1 MVLDLVGKVHASK
14 DSLEFKGHHV
24 LISYVTQKGDE
35 STRESGELSSEI
47 LSDGSFSLI
56 LPDNLVEGIVVEII
70 SPDGEVLESH
80 KFPKDQIK
88 DGKIVIDCDPKKYF
102 SIPPS
107 DDPSLGKKLRRI
119 TGIVL
124 DEAGL
129 QKISNKQ
136 IILYGFPKDRS
147 NKEEV
152 ILATTTNTEGYFAG
166 DYPKD
171 DEGLRTY
178 SKAYGVVAAGNPQR
192 IPVTIDKDDLIARK
206 ITLIISF
213 PKQGS
218 VEEPKGKEECES
230 CKVPVPRLPDVEDLI
245 NSPSTYTTDLGGGK
259 CINLNLPNRSIEE
272 YDFYTVI
279 RTTEPQIFGQQKELR
294 KAKQMGNYSKMVTK
308 NFTVVDAAAIAI
320 ATKAEAELQAVTSS
334 AEDASSQA
342 EDASNDL
349 DNKRLAAD
357 KATNAV
363 AKAEADK
370 ASAEEI
376 AKAASAKLD
385 SAKQAVVDANEK
397 LSAAIKEAIV
407 TTGFSWN
414 LMNQIEQNP
423 AVKAARIAADAAKV
437 NLDKQNNVTKEAADD
452 YSDALQTLAAAKLDA
467 ATADTEVTAASIVY
481 ANNSAAAK
489 RAAVK
494 LAAKK
499 LHVADV
505 IAESQPIHHISP
517 AGRDDMN
524 KSNPVQWDGDV
535 TFYQSTSVAHGH
547 ILHIKQTWQADG
559 YSLGDLLYSLPLA
572 PCQKKQVAIVDW
584 ERRESASR
592 TEDQTAREGLEA
604 SLGRDRDINEIVG
617 GALSENLKGGS
628 TASTAGIAGGQGGA
642 ISGSYE
648 IINFGA
654 VHGMGGGFGTASSDA
669 WQLSAKNIAANSLQ
683 NLHDKTSQAASA
695 FRNLR
700 STVVTTVT
708 QGETM
713 RVESEVVANHNHCH
727 AITME
732 YFEVLRHLQVTSK
745 IVDVRECLFIPL
757 LRSSFHYSKVL
768 RWRRLLEKFL
778 QRPELLRGFDAIQR
792 VKTNWLDVDIPPGQY
807 ADAKIISISGEL
819 HITFSIPLPP
829 LPPKREGLTV
839 TEVAEALAPTRGF
852 FAVALGVLTGGTSV
866 AVGELS
872 QAAAQAA
879 TRVYENFAN
888 EESETERYQKF
899 HRNVMPGLARDF
911 VDKLQLFAVVND
923 HEMLLSGMD
932 FTLVSD
938 YRPDG
943 QLSVSVR
950 GHVIP
955 SIIRSRLTNLVI
967 RSEKGLPEGCR
978 VIINDA
984 SFKYRTN
991 SFEHLLTEESKLND
1005 DIGLPL
1011 LLITPPA
1018 PGSFFPTIKQVTSG
1032 DGATL
1037 STPTDAWEQQN
1048 PRLED
1053 LRLSRELIDHLNSDL
1068 IYYHNVIW
1076 WNMDEKRRFNLLD
1089 GFLAPNSNG
1098 KSVASVVENRL
1109 IGIVGNSLV
1118 MPVALGTHLDPTYH
1132 LDPEN
1137 PLGLIALYGPIQP
1150 IEPLRIT
1157 IPTKGVFAESVM
1169 GSCNS
1174 CEEKDDTKLWRF
1186 EESPCGDEPT
1196 LIQPISTES
1205 RRAEPASLTPQ
1216 PLPTPM
1222 ISIQNAPSAPDPTGL
1237 SESLKLLGISGLFK
1251 DITGLDQNQKNALQA
1266 LISSLE
1272 TAKSFGSEASKLVQ
1286 GQQKIAQQKASMENS
1301 DKAMKAIRDAEKE
1314 GLIDKE
1320 DSKRL
1325 TNTMLG
1331 NMIGEDKKSEKSLT
1345 DRPEVKN
1352 LLGAAAQS
1360 PQSDVLL
1367 TSPDESVNIKTS
1379 SSPLSPNERR
1389 SVPPTSSKLRA
1400 ARATAIPVTPG
1411 KITWEGSTALGTI
1424 LFSNFDVNSS
1434 ELKPEFFSP
1443 LQQVANMLNS
1453 SPDAKAYLE
1462 GRASQTGAEAFNVQ
1476 LSQARAEAIYNW
1488 LVNDGNVD
1496 YLKIYGINSLGST
1509 SPLVIDDPNT
1519 KSKELPINRSVT
1531 VVFSLPVPTR
1541 PTSPPIVSP
1550 GDPNSS
1556 MEWSIMIENSL
1567 SYFELLGGTVMG
1579 GYLKNRKSGE
1589 IRRFAFVAIGA
1600 GLSLEVGGKAPIG
1613 KLLEKLLEKIGPIGD
1628 FLRKLSKIPLPSL
1641 LAPSWVDFKTP
1652 NYEVTFDAFKP
1663 TVAEIASL
1671 DGGVLVGGSY
1681 AHMWFPLLGGSP
1693 LPNDEKIDIGGI
1705 AFPLVGLGISGV
1717 IGAFYVFDP

>member
-1 MVLDLVGKVHASK
+1 MELELIGQVHASN
-14 DSLEFKGHHV
+14 DSLDFKGFKGHQILV
-24 LISYVTQKGDE
+24 SYVTQKGNDA
-35 STRESGELSSEI
+35 STTESGEITSEI
-47 LSDGSFSLI
+47 LSNGNFSLV
-56 LPDNLVEGIVVEII
+56 LPDNLVDGIIIEII
-70 SPDGEVLESH
+70 SPDGEVLKSQ
-80 KFPKDQIK
+80 KFSKDQIK
-88 DGKIVIDCDPKKYF
+88 DNIVIDCDPKKYF
-102 SIPPS
+102 SIPINNNPN
-107 DDPSLGKKLRRI
+107 LGKKLRI

-136 IILYGFPKDRS
+136 VILYGFPKDRS
-147 NKEEV
+147 DKEEV
-152 ILATTTNTEGYFAG
+152 ILATTTDTEGYFAG

-171 DEGLRTY
+171 DDGPRKY
-178 SKAYGVVAAGNPQR
+178 SKAYGVVAAGNPQK
-192 IPVTIDKDDLIARK
+192 IPVTIDKDDLILGK
-206 ITLIISF
+206 ITLVISF
-213 PKQGS
+213 PKQEN
-218 VEEPKGKEECES
+218 VEEEPKSKDECES
-230 CKVPVPRLPDVEDLI
+230 CKVSVPRLPEVEDFV

-294 KAKQMGNYSKMVTK
+294 KGKQMIGLSKMVTK
-308 NFTVVDAAAIAI
+308 NITVADAAAITT
-320 ATKAEAELQAVTSS
+320 ATKAEADLELVTKTATEANKK
-334 AEDASSQA
+334 AEDAS
-342 EDASNDL
+342 DDL
-349 DNKRLAAD
+349 DKKRLAAD
-357 KATNAV
+357 NAANDV

-376 AKAASAKLD
+376 AKAASERLN
-385 SAKQAVVDANEK
+385 SAKQAVIAANEK
-397 LSAAIKEAIV
+397 LSAAIKEAIAV
-407 TTGFSWN
+407 SGFSWTN
-414 LMNQIEQNP
+414 MLKITDNP
-423 AVKAARIAADAAKV
+423 SVSAAKDAADTAKGAITSLETASKNAGGIYNTAAAA
-437 NLDKQNNVTKEAADD
+437 LDSAK
-452 YSDALQTLAAAKLDA
+452 LAAA
-467 ATADTEVTAASIVY
+467 TANTDVTAASIAY
-481 ANNSAAAK
+481 TNLYAAAK

-494 LAAKK
+494 LAREK
-499 LHVADV
+499 LRVADLV
-505 IAESQPIHHISP
+505 AESQPIHHVNP
-517 AGRDDMN
+517 AGRDNMN
-524 KSNPVQWDGDV
+524 RYNPVQWDGDV
-535 TFYQSTSVAHGH
+535 TFYQSSSIAHGH

-617 GALSENLKGGS
+617 SALSENLNGGS

-654 VHGMGGGFGTASSDA
+654 VHGMGGGFGMADSSA
-669 WQLSAKNIAANSLQ
+669 WQDSARNIAASSLH

-732 YFEVLRHLQVTSK
+732 YFEVLRHLQITSK
-745 IVDVRECLFIPL
+745 VVDVQECLFIPL
-757 LRSSFHYSKVL
+757 LRSTFTYSKVL
-768 RWRRLLEKFL
+768 RWRRLLERFL
-778 QRPELLRGFDAIQR
+778 QRPELFQGFDAIQR
-792 VKTNWLDVDIPPGQY
+792 VKTDWLDVDIPPGQY

-819 HITFSIPLPP
+819 HLTFSIPLPP
-829 LPPKREGLTV
+829 LPPNRKGLTV
-839 TEVAEALAPTRGF
+839 TEVAEALAPTKGF
-852 FAVALGVLTGGTSV
+852 FAVALGIFTGGASV
-866 AVGELS
+866 AAGELS

-899 HRNVMPGLARDF
+899 HRDVMPGLARDF

-950 GHVIP
+950 GHVTP

-984 SFKYRTN
+984 SIKYRTN
-991 SFEHLLTEESKLND
+991 SFEHLLTEEPKLND

-1011 LLITPPA
+1011 LLITPPSA
-1018 PGSFFPTIKQVTSG
+1018 GSFFPTIKQVTSG

-1076 WNMDEKRRFNLLD
+1076 WNMDENRRFNLLD
-1089 GFLAPNSNG
+1089 GFLAPYSNG

-1109 IGIVGNSLV
+1109 IGIIGNSLV

-1132 LDPEN
+1132 SDPEN
-1137 PLGLIALYGPIQP
+1137 PPNLLALYAPDSPIP
-1150 IEPLRIT
+1150 PLRIT

-1169 GSCNS
+1169 GACNS

-1205 RRAEPASLTPQ
+1205 RRAEPPSLIPQ

-1251 DITGLDQNQKNALQA
+1251 DITGLDQNQKNALQS
-1266 LISSLE
+1266 LVSSLE
-1272 TAKSFGSEASKLVQ
+1272 TARSFGGEASKLVQ
-1286 GQQKIAQQKASMENS
+1286 GQQKIAQQKASTENS
-1301 DKAMKAIRDAEKE
+1301 DKALKAIKDAEKE
-1314 GLIDKE
+1314 GLIDN
-1320 DSKRL
+1320 DDAKRL
-1325 TNTMLG
+1325 TNSLLG
-1331 NMIGEDKKSEKSLT
+1331 NMVGQETKDERKLTDEPEIKGLINAASEKSGT
-1345 DRPEVKN
+1345 DVSLSREN
-1352 LLGAAAQS
+1352 
-1360 PQSDVLL
+1360 
-1367 TSPDESVNIKTS
+1367 ESVSIKTTPDYTLVS
-1379 SSPLSPNERR
+1379 DTSGGALTGGAGKLADAFIDIAGELITEGAKRTMDQEHIQIEL
-1389 SVPPTSSKLRA
+1389 PPTSTSLLIEGFKDQDYYKYSPRPGISSEGQYSNLDIKFDNIGSVSALGDGLKGTLRVSWLDDMVLDVNNSSVRTMLSKESRQKRDALTQIRCKMGINIDVKGLDLGKA
-1400 ARATAIPVTPG
+1400 LKSAKIVVSVRSSKERVLAFQYQPPTPPYSYLAIINIDISLTGTTVAHSIRGSVDIPLWRPIPYRMLDYDRRY
-1411 KITWEGSTALGTI
+1411 KITI
-1424 LFSNFDVNSS
+1424 D
-1434 ELKPEFFSP
+1434 
-1443 LQQVANMLNS
+1443 Q
-1453 SPDAKAYLE
+1453 
-1462 GRASQTGAEAFNVQ
+1462 
-1476 LSQARAEAIYNW
+1476 
-1488 LVNDGNVD
+1488 DGNFN
-1496 YLKIYGINSLGST
+1496 YL
-1509 SPLVIDDPNT
+1509 
-1519 KSKELPINRSVT
+1519 
-1531 VVFSLPVPTR
+1531 
-1541 PTSPPIVSP
+1541 
-1550 GDPNSS
+1550 
-1556 MEWSIMIENSL
+1556 
-1567 SYFELLGGTVMG
+1567 
-1579 GYLKNRKSGE
+1579 
-1589 IRRFAFVAIGA
+1589 
-1600 GLSLEVGGKAPIG
+1600 
-1613 KLLEKLLEKIGPIGD
+1613 
-1628 FLRKLSKIPLPSL
+1628 
-1641 LAPSWVDFKTP
+1641 
-1652 NYEVTFDAFKP
+1652 
-1663 TVAEIASL
+1663 
-1671 DGGVLVGGSY
+1671 
-1681 AHMWFPLLGGSP
+1681 
-1693 LPNDEKIDIGGI
+1693 NDEFSI
-1705 AFPLVGLGISGV
+1705 
-1717 IGAFYVFDP
+1717 